1 MKSLKIPFYLLG
13 FLLLTFGCTPKD
25 EETIDSEI
33 PELLPVY
40 EVYHNDVKIVEVT
53 LDDILNPSDQ
63 ENWETVAL
71 VYGDSLFFKDIT
83 TVGEPTGRTWLFNGS
98 ETTSSTTKETQ
109 VIYTVEGDHLAGEVT
124 FIREGSDYP
133 DATITSEIPLKINV
147 SIPKILPAFKVMNGE
162 AEVVVVAEGDD
173 IETDESKW
181 AKITVY
187 SGEELSFTDVT
198 TTGFATDRTWTLD
211 GVELD
216 DTTTKDVTV
225 TYNTVGTYS
234 AGKLIINRKNTV
246 YPDAEVETLIP
257 LKVEVITRPLVS
269 GIHVFKGDDLDNT
282 IYQIASGN
290 EGEAQTIALE
300 NGEKLTF
307 KLVNDDT
314 SVTHLWTVN
323 NGTEQSAETV
333 EFEVT
338 FSEDNDG
345 LVGHTIT
352 LKREG
357 QEDVVIQIPLT
368 VKVVTSPPLNAGV
381 SVYKNDDM
389 ETAVYEVVAG
399 EEPVAASI
407 TLEVGDKLSFVD
419 ASTGEP
425 TSRTWTVDNN
435 EELTS
440 TETTFD
446 VTYSTVGTFESSIL
460 KIIRNGHSDYSDQEK
475 TVTLPLSIKVIDTPE
490 LKMGI
495 SVYKNNDME
504 TALYTV
510 NLGETPSAGT
520 IDINNGEELIFVDN
534 STGSTTSILWTVENG
549 ENAPLTS
556 TESSFGVTYSTDGNF
571 SVTKL
576 KLIRS
581 GHADYEDVEEEFE
594 IPLTVNVSTLITEVS
609 KNSDISL
616 RKVDNNKVISFTVG
630 EDLVAI
636 TEQETAKEGFT
647 VTVQNDEAGFGPTTF
662 TVASVAIN
670 TDNIKQIDITVTEE
684 LYNSDL
690 VTVEFTG
697 AEGNAIV
704 TAEGARLANFVSE
717 QVASYY
723 DRGNIL
729 DAEMASFSIE
739 KESNAPF
746 AAGWYNQNKVVTWN
760 RETSGAMI
768 NTLKFYAAS
777 SADLHGTRDRVQ
789 SVDADQSI
797 EGALSAGDL
806 VRVAMDIYIPAGNGM
821 TDGLSIQFL
830 NPSMNS
836 TPIPT
841 ADLERGKWVTTYVDI
856 IMTSDLIPPSGKTA
870 GFSVQL
876 TKDSV
881 VGIGGGEPIEF
892 YIDNLVIEKY
902 EARQ

>member
-1 MKSLKIPFYLLG
+1 MKLLKIPFYLIG

-25 EETIDSEI
+25 EENIENEI

-53 LDDILNPSDQ
+53 LEDILNPSEQ
-63 ENWETVAL
+63 EDWQTVKL
-71 VYGDSLFFKDIT
+71 VYGDSLIFKDVT

-98 ETTSSTTKETQ
+98 ETTTSTTKETH
-109 VIYTVEGDHLAGEVT
+109 VIYTIEGDHLAGEVT

-133 DATITSEIPLKINV
+133 DASITSEIPLKINV
-147 SIPKILPAFKVMNGE
+147 SIPALLPAFKVMNNDT
-162 AEVVVVAEGDD
+162 EVVAVAEGDD

-181 AKITVY
+181 TKVTVY
-187 SGEELSFTDVT
+187 VGESLTFSDVT
-198 TTGFATDRTWTLD
+198 TTGFATDRTWTLG
-211 GVELD
+211 GVEID
-216 DTTTKDVTV
+216 DTNAKEVTA
-225 TYNTVGTYS
+225 TYTTVGTYS
-234 AGKLIINRKNTV
+234 AGKLQVNRKGTV
-246 YPDAEVETLIP
+246 YPDAEVETIIP

-269 GIHVFKGDDLDNT
+269 GIHVFRGDDLDNA

-290 EGEAQTIALE
+290 EGEAKTIALE

-314 SVTHLWTVN
+314 SVKHIWSIN
-323 NGTEQSAETV
+323 NGTEQTAETV
-333 EFEVT
+333 EFGVT

-345 LVGHTIT
+345 LVGHAIT

-368 VKVVTSPPLNAGV
+368 VKVVTSPSLNVGV
-381 SVYKNDDM
+381 RVYKNDDM
-389 ETAVYEVVAG
+389 QTALYEVVAG
-399 EEPVAASI
+399 DEPVAASI
-407 TLEVGDKLSFVD
+407 TLEAGDKLSFVD

-425 TSRTWTVDNN
+425 TSRTWTIDNN
-435 EELTS
+435 EEITS
-440 TETTFD
+440 SEATFD

-490 LKMGI
+490 LKLGMA
-495 SVYKNNDME
+495 VYKSNDME

-520 IDINNGEELIFVDN
+520 IDLNNGEELIFVDK
-534 STGSTTSILWTVENG
+534 STGSTTGILWTIDNG
-549 ENAPLTS
+549 EGTPLTS
-556 TESSFGVTYSTDGNF
+556 AESSFGVTYATDGNF

-576 KLIRS
+576 KLTRN
-581 GHADYEDVEEEFE
+581 GHADYVDVEEEFE
-594 IPLTVNVSTLITEVS
+594 IPLTVNVSTVITEVS

-616 RKVDNNKVISFTVG
+616 RKVDNNKVISFTV
-630 EDLVAI
+630 EEALVAI
-636 TEQETAKEGFT
+636 TEQETAKAGFT

-670 TDNIKQIDITVTEE
+670 TDNTKQIDITVAEE
-684 LYNSDL
+684 LYNSDV
-690 VTVEFTG
+690 VTVAFTG
-697 AEGNAIV
+697 ADGNAIV
-704 TAEGARLANFVSE
+704 TAEGARLANFASE
-717 QVASYY
+717 QIASYY
-723 DRGNIL
+723 NRGNIL
-729 DAEMASFSIE
+729 NAEMASFSIE
-739 KESNAPF
+739 KESNAPY
-746 AAGWYNQNKVVTWN
+746 AAGWYNQNKVITWN

-881 VGIGGGEPIEF
+881 VGIGDGEPIEF

-902 EARQ
+902 EVRQ